1 MLPGRGPGFGP
12 GFGADA
18 PGFGAGFGAAGFGAS
33 GRAIPCCEEKGLLPG
48 RGPEE
53 DLAAPLAP
61 GLGAADL
68 AAGFAPGLGAGFG
81 AAGLAADFA
90 SAGFFG
96 AAGLALAVLA
106 VEAADFP
113 DALVGFSAF
122 SGA

>member
-1 MLPGRGPGFGP
+1 
-12 GFGADA
+12 
-18 PGFGAGFGAAGFGAS
+18 
-33 GRAIPCCEEKGLLPG
+33 
-48 RGPEE
+48 
-53 DLAAPLAP
+53 LAP

-90 SAGFFG
+90 SADFFG
-96 AAGLALAVLA
+96 AAGLALAVLVA

>member
-1 MLPGRGPGFGP
+1 
-12 GFGADA
+12 
-18 PGFGAGFGAAGFGAS
+18 
-33 GRAIPCCEEKGLLPG
+33 LLPG

-90 SAGFFG
+90 SADFFG